1 MAISKENKS
10 AARVVDLLILMA
22 RSNNHLTLN
31 EICQAH
37 SWPKS
42 STFELIQT
50 LINKGLIE
58 MKDERLKTYGLSL
71 LAFEIGSAYIS
82 SLGVTDQAR
91 PYIQELNK
99 QTGSTVFLGIED
111 NGEIVYLDKAENH
124 SFMRPTAK
132 LGSRRY
138 IYTTGLGKA
147 LLAAYPDEKIS
158 NILSKKELLRKTEF
172 SKTTIEEVLEDMRE
186 IRMRGYSI
194 DNREDNKE
202 MYCIGA
208 AIYDQWG
215 NPVASISVTSLYN
228 TMTEDRKI
236 FVSKAVVDTAMQIS
250 RKLGYT
256 GSKLYMID

>member
-1 MAISKENKS
+1 MTISKENKS
-10 AARVVDLLILMA
+10 AARVVDLLVLLA
-22 RSNNHLTLN
+22 RNSVPLTLN

-50 LINKGLIE
+50 LVNKGLVEI
-58 MKDERLKTYGLSL
+58 KDERLKTYGLSL

-138 IYTTGLGKA
+138 IHTTGLGKA
-147 LLAAYPDEKIS
+147 LLAAYPDEKIRK
-158 NILSKKELLRKTEF
+158 ILNKKQLLSKTEF
-172 SKTTIEEVLEDMRE
+172 SKTTIDEVLRDMQE
-186 IRMRGYSI
+186 IRMREYSI

-202 MYCIGA
+202 MYCMGA

-215 NPVASISVTSLYN
+215 SPIASISVTSLYN
-228 TMTEDRKI
+228 TMTDEKKMFI
-236 FVSKAVVDTAMQIS
+236 SKAVTDTAMQIS